1 MDMAKSSKKINAIF
15 TGKLNKMKKILFVSN
30 TANFSK
36 FNKPYMKWCSENGW
50 QVDYCAPNDEIVTDC
65 DNHIVLPIPR
75 SPFSKGSLKCIK
87 NLKKILEKEQY
98 DIIHC
103 HTPMGAVIARL
114 AAKKL
119 FKQKKVKVIYTAHGF
134 HFYKGAPM
142 LNWLLYYPVEKYLS
156 KYTSVLITIN
166 KEDYDY
172 SLKKFSKSVKVM
184 FMNGVGVNLNRFSK
198 VTAEE
203 NLEIRN
209 QLGYKQDDF
218 LITVVAELNVNKN
231 QIMLI
236 NSLPELKQRI
246 PNLKVL
252 FLGKESLP
260 IARNKVNELG
270 LSDCCEFL
278 GYRKD
283 VDLFTKISNICFSAS
298 LREGLPVN
306 IIEAM
311 ACGKVCVCSVNRG
324 HNSLIR
330 DNENG
335 LLFSSN
341 DSSKMIEN
349 IVSIYKDLELGNRLS
364 EQAFEDS
371 KQYAVEEAIDFMANV
386 YISLL

>member
-1 MDMAKSSKKINAIF
+1 
-15 TGKLNKMKKILFVSN
+15 MKKILFVSN

-50 QVDYCAPNDEIVTDC
+50 KVDYCAPNDEVVTEC

-87 NLKKILEKEQY
+87 KLKKILEKEQY

-142 LNWLLYYPVEKYLS
+142 LNWILYYPVEKFLLR
-156 KYTSVLITIN
+156 YTDVLITIN
-166 KEDYDY
+166 KEDYNY
-172 SLKKFSKSVKVM
+172 SLAKFSKYSKVL
-184 FMNGVGVNLNRFSK
+184 FMNGVGVNLNRFST
-198 VTAEE
+198 VSPEE
-203 NLEIRN
+203 NMIIR
-209 QLGYKQDDF
+209 QELGYKDDDF

-236 NSLPELKQRI
+236 NSLNEIKQKI
-246 PNLKVL
+246 PTLKVL
-252 FLGKESLP
+252 FLGKETLP
-260 IARNKVNELG
+260 IARKRVNELG
-270 LSDCCEFL
+270 IADCCEFL
-278 GYRKD
+278 GYRTD
-283 VDLFTKISNICFSAS
+283 VEKFTKISNICFSAS

-311 ACGKVCVCSVNRG
+311 ACGKVCVCSTNRG
-324 HNSLIR
+324 HNSLLR

-335 LLFSSN
+335 LLFNPKDSN
-341 DSSKMIEN
+341 KMISDIISVYTNKELEN
-349 IVSIYKDLELGNRLS
+349 KLS
-364 EQAFEDS
+364 EQAYLDS
-371 KQYAVEEAIDFMANV
+371 KQYAVEEAVNFMSNV
-386 YISLL
+386 YNSLVQTL

>member
-1 MDMAKSSKKINAIF
+1 
-15 TGKLNKMKKILFVSN
+15 MKKILFVSN

-50 QVDYCAPNDEIVTDC
+50 KVDYCAPNDEVVTEC

-114 AAKKL
+114 AARKL
-119 FKQKKVKVIYTAHGF
+119 FKQNKVKVIYTAHGF
-134 HFYKGAPM
+134 HFYKGAPL
-142 LNWLLYYPVEKYLS
+142 LNWLLYYPVEKFLLR
-156 KYTSVLITIN
+156 YTDVLITIN
-166 KEDYDY
+166 KEDYNY
-172 SLKKFSKSVKVM
+172 SLAKFSKYTKVM

-231 QIMLI
+231 QVMLI
-236 NSLPELKQRI
+236 NSLSEIRQQI

-270 LSDCCEFL
+270 LSDSCEFL

-371 KQYAVEEAIDFMANV
+371 KQYAVEKAIDFMANV

>member
-1 MDMAKSSKKINAIF
+1 
-15 TGKLNKMKKILFVSN
+15 MKKILFVSN

-36 FNKPYMKWCSENGW
+36 FNKPYMKWCTQNGW
-50 QVDYCAPNDEIVTDC
+50 QVDYCAPNDEVVTDC

-75 SPFSKGSLKCIK
+75 SPFLKESLKCIK
-87 NLKKILEKEQY
+87 NLKKNLEKEQY

-114 AAKKL
+114 AARKL
-119 FKQKKVKVIYTAHGF
+119 FQQKKVKVIYTAHGF
-134 HFYKGAPM
+134 HFYKGAPL
-142 LNWLLYYPVEKYLS
+142 LNWLLYYPVEKFLLR
-156 KYTSVLITIN
+156 YTDVLITIN

-172 SLKKFSKSVKVM
+172 SLKKFSKYVKVM

-236 NSLPELKQRI
+236 NSLSKIRQQI

-270 LSDCCEFL
+270 LSDSCEFL

-371 KQYAVEEAIDFMANV
+371 KQYAVEKAIDFMANV

>member
-1 MDMAKSSKKINAIF
+1 M
-15 TGKLNKMKKILFVSN
+15 
-30 TANFSK
+30 
-36 FNKPYMKWCSENGW
+36 
-50 QVDYCAPNDEIVTDC
+50 
-65 DNHIVLPIPR
+65 
-75 SPFSKGSLKCIK
+75 
-87 NLKKILEKEQY
+87 
-98 DIIHC
+98 
-103 HTPMGAVIARL
+103 
-114 AAKKL
+114 
-119 FKQKKVKVIYTAHGF
+119 KVIYTAHGF
-134 HFYKGAPM
+134 HFYKGAPL
-142 LNWLLYYPVEKYLS
+142 LNWLLYYPVEKFLLR
-156 KYTSVLITIN
+156 YTDVLITIN

-172 SLKKFSKSVKVM
+172 SLKKFSKYVKVM

-236 NSLPELKQRI
+236 NSLSEIRQQI

-252 FLGKESLP
+252 FLGKESLL

-270 LSDCCEFL
+270 LSDTCEFL

-371 KQYAVEEAIDFMANV
+371 KQYAVEKAIDFMANV

>member
-1 MDMAKSSKKINAIF
+1 
-15 TGKLNKMKKILFVSN
+15 MKKILFVSN

-36 FNKPYMKWCSENGW
+36 FNKPYMRWCKENGW
-50 QVDYCAPNDEIVTDC
+50 QVDYCAPNDEVVTEC

-114 AAKKL
+114 AARKL
-119 FKQKKVKVIYTAHGF
+119 FKQNKVKVIYTAHGF
-134 HFYKGAPM
+134 HFYKGAPL
-142 LNWLLYYPVEKYLS
+142 LNWLLYYPVEKFLLR
-156 KYTSVLITIN
+156 YTNVLITIN

-172 SLKKFSKSVKVM
+172 SLKKFSKYVKVM

-236 NSLPELKQRI
+236 NSLSEIRQQI

-283 VDLFTKISNICFSAS
+283 VELFTKISNICFSAS

-311 ACGKVCVCSVNRG
+311 ACGKVCICSTNRG
-324 HNSLIR
+324 HNSLLR

-335 LLFSSN
+335 LLFDPK
-341 DSSKMIEN
+341 DSAKMILD
-349 IVSIYKDLELGNRLS
+349 IVSVYNDEKLANRLA
-364 EQAFEDS
+364 EQAYIDS
-371 KQYAVEEAIDFMANV
+371 KQYAVEEAVAFMANV
-386 YISLL
+386 YRDLI

>member
-1 MDMAKSSKKINAIF
+1 M
-15 TGKLNKMKKILFVSN
+15 KILYVSN

-36 FNKPYMKWCSENGW
+36 FNKPFMKWCTQNGW
-50 QVDYCAPNDEIVTDC
+50 QVDYCAPNDEVVTEC
-65 DNHIVLPIPR
+65 DNHIVLPISR

-87 NLKKILEKEQY
+87 KLKKILEKEQY

-114 AAKKL
+114 AARKL
-119 FKQKKVKVIYTAHGF
+119 FKQNKVKVIYTAHGF
-134 HFYKGAPM
+134 HFYKGAPL
-142 LNWLLYYPVEKYLS
+142 LNWLLYYPVEKFLLR
-156 KYTSVLITIN
+156 YTNVLITIN

-172 SLKKFSKSVKVM
+172 SLKKFSKYVKVM

-218 LITVVAELNVNKN
+218 LLTVVAELNANKN

-236 NSLPELKQRI
+236 NSLSEIRQQI

-283 VDLFTKISNICFSAS
+283 VELFTKISNICFSAS
-298 LREGLPVN
+298 LREGLSLN

-311 ACGKVCVCSVNRG
+311 ACGKVCICSTNRG
-324 HNSLIR
+324 HNSLLR

-335 LLFSSN
+335 LLFDPK
-341 DSSKMIEN
+341 DSAKMILD
-349 IVSIYKDLELGNRLS
+349 IVSVYNDEKLANRLA
-364 EQAFEDS
+364 EQAYIDS
-371 KQYAVEEAIDFMANV
+371 KQYAVEKAVAFMANV
-386 YISLL
+386 YRDLI